1 MTVAVEPTARV
12 DRRWIIAFVLA
23 MVGVGAGWFGPIQI
37 LLPAQAARI
46 AGEIGKE
53 NLLAVVTACGAV
65 ASMIANPLWGVVS
78 DRLRGRWGRRRPVLV
93 AGTAVG
99 VVGLLVLAAAE
110 ARPLMIA
117 GWLLVQ
123 VGLNGPMAA
132 LAAMMADRVPEA
144 QRGVVGAWFGIAQTL
159 GLVLGTAVAVAA
171 GEGAIGYVAIAV
183 AVPALGVAVLIV
195 HREGPGAGSD
205 GDSGERAA
213 RPTLRALRPT
223 AAYTG
228 VWTMRLLLN
237 MVNSLLLLYL
247 YYYLTDGIE
256 VAEGSAGT
264 WVLVLT
270 GCAALITAGVAGVGG
285 ALSDRSGRRRVFV
298 AASAVLLGIS
308 AVVMALLPPLPV
320 VLAATVLFGIGWG
333 LYVAVDLA
341 VLTAVLPDA
350 GTRATM
356 LGIGNIASSLPQ
368 VLAPVV
374 AAPLVTSAG
383 GYPLL
388 YGVAAAL
395 AVVALAGVRL
405 LRVP

>member
-1 MTVAVEPTARV
+1 MTGTATVEPVARV
-12 DRRWIIAFVLA
+12 GRRWVVAFVLA

-53 NLLAVVTACGAV
+53 NLLAVVTASGAV
-65 ASMIANPLWGVVS
+65 ASMIANPLWGVLS

-93 AGTAVG
+93 AGTLVG
-99 VVGLLVLAAAE
+99 VIGLLVLAAAE
-110 ARPLMIA
+110 GRPLMIV
-117 GWLLVQ
+117 GWVLVQ

-132 LAAMMADRVPEA
+132 LAAMMADRVPEE

-159 GLVLGTAVAVAA
+159 GLVVGTAVAVAA

-183 AVPALGVAVLIV
+183 AVPALGVAVLLT
-195 HREGPGAGSD
+195 HREGPGAASG
-205 GDSGERAA
+205 GERAA

-223 AAYTG
+223 AAYAG

-270 GCAALITAGVAGVGG
+270 GCAALVTAVVAGLGG

-298 AASAVLLGIS
+298 AASAVLLGVS

-320 VLAATVLFGIGWG
+320 VLGATVLFGIGWG

-388 YGVAAAL
+388 YGVTAAL